1 MVSVGGKA
9 RSGGP
14 GSRSHALLSNGG
26 CPMGAVQMG
35 GVKTPAHVTSGF
47 PASCPHRRQSHGA
60 MPRGRKSWLSAV
72 ILGLDPTACTHPEHD
87 RRGMPERHARN
98 SASKSV
104 RFYTEATGAHEARK
118 RGASRGIGTSDRA
131 KRPKNLF
138 ASCAPVAF
146 VSSVLQPCLSG
157 RRPHHQDVPAGGT
170 WVRADPGYVTLTG
183 LDPRIGGPSRDGD
196 AGGLPHGH

>member
-26 CPMGAVQMG
+26 CPMGAVQMGAVQMGAVQMG

-72 ILGLDPTACTHPEHD
+72 ILGLDPTACTHPEHH

-104 RFYTEATGAHEARK
+104 RFYTEAT
-118 RGASRGIGTSDRA
+118 
-131 KRPKNLF
+131 
-138 ASCAPVAF
+138 
-146 VSSVLQPCLSG
+146 
-157 RRPHHQDVPAGGT
+157 
-170 WVRADPGYVTLTG
+170 
-183 LDPRIGGPSRDGD
+183 
-196 AGGLPHGH
+196 